1 VTARIRRHVVVHGQV
16 QGVYFRDSV
25 RRLARELGV
34 SGWIRNRPD
43 GAVEAALEGTPDAVE
58 RIIEWSHQGPLGA
71 RVDQVEVYEE
81 QPSGE
86 TGFRVL

>member
-1 VTARIRRHVVVHGQV
+1 MTARIRRHVVVQGQV

-25 RRLARELGV
+25 RQLARELGV

-43 GAVEAALEGTPDAVE
+43 GAVEAALEGAPDAVE

>member
-1 VTARIRRHVVVHGQV
+1 MTARIRRHVVVHGQV

-25 RRLARELGV
+25 RRLARDLGV

-43 GAVEAALEGTPDAVE
+43 GAVEAALEGAPDAVE

>member
-1 VTARIRRHVVVHGQV
+1 MTARIRRHVVVQGQV

-43 GAVEAALEGTPDAVE
+43 GAVEAALEGAPDAVE

>member
-43 GAVEAALEGTPDAVE
+43 GAVEAALEGAPDAVE

>member
-86 TGFRVL
+86 TGFRAL

>member
-1 VTARIRRHVVVHGQV
+1 VTAGIRRHVVVHGQV

-43 GAVEAALEGTPDAVE
+43 GAVEAALEGAPDAVE

>member
-1 VTARIRRHVVVHGQV
+1 VTAGIRRHVVVHGQV

-25 RRLARELGV
+25 RRLARDLGV

-43 GAVEAALEGTPDAVE
+43 GAVEAALEGAPDAVE

>member
-1 VTARIRRHVVVHGQV
+1 M
-16 QGVYFRDSV
+16 
-25 RRLARELGV
+25 
-34 SGWIRNRPD
+34 
-43 GAVEAALEGTPDAVE
+43 EAALEGAPDAVE

>member
-1 VTARIRRHVVVHGQV
+1 VTARIRRHVVVQGQV

-43 GAVEAALEGTPDAVE
+43 GAVEAALEGAPDAVE

>member
-1 VTARIRRHVVVHGQV
+1 MTARIRRHVVVHGQV

-25 RRLARELGV
+25 RRLGRELGV

-43 GAVEAALEGTPDAVE
+43 GAVEAALEGAPDAVE

>member
-1 VTARIRRHVVVHGQV
+1 MTGRIRRHVVVHGQV

-43 GAVEAALEGTPDAVE
+43 GAVEAALEGVPDAVE

>member
-1 VTARIRRHVVVHGQV
+1 MTAGIRRHVVVHGQV

-25 RRLARELGV
+25 RRLARDLGV

-43 GAVEAALEGTPDAVE
+43 GAVEAALEGAPDAVE

>member
-1 VTARIRRHVVVHGQV
+1 VTAGIRRHVVVHGQV

-25 RRLARELGV
+25 RRLARDLGV

-43 GAVEAALEGTPDAVE
+43 GAVEAALEGAPDAVE
-58 RIIEWSHQGPLGA
+58 CIIEWSHQGPLGA

>member
-1 VTARIRRHVVVHGQV
+1 MTAGIRRHVVVHGQV

-25 RRLARELGV
+25 RRLACELGV

-43 GAVEAALEGTPDAVE
+43 GAVEAALEGAPDAVE

>member
-1 VTARIRRHVVVHGQV
+1 VTARIRRHVVVQGQV

-43 GAVEAALEGTPDAVE
+43 GAVEAALEGAPDAVE

-71 RVDQVEVYEE
+71 QVDQVEAYEE

>member
-1 VTARIRRHVVVHGQV
+1 MTARIRRHVVVHGQV

>member
-1 VTARIRRHVVVHGQV
+1 MTARIRRHVVVHGQV

-43 GAVEAALEGTPDAVE
+43 GAVEAALEGAPDAVE
-58 RIIEWSHQGPLGA
+58 RVIEWSHQGPLGA

>member
-1 VTARIRRHVVVHGQV
+1 MTARIRRHVVVHGQV

-43 GAVEAALEGTPDAVE
+43 GAVEAALEGAPDAVE

>member
-1 VTARIRRHVVVHGQV
+1 VTARIRRHVVVQGQV

-43 GAVEAALEGTPDAVE
+43 GAVEAALEGAPDAVE

-71 RVDQVEVYEE
+71 RVDQVELYEE